1 MWCVLDAHQWRD
13 TRHLCSP
20 GGGNGKNAQ
29 YGAMSK
35 RWFYLALP
43 PLLLVVAAIMLVQLF
58 MELDEDSVDRKAAE
72 RLTLYRETILG
83 EYQKYRYLP
92 YMIARDPRATSAL
105 GLGQPS
111 ESANRFLQEMA
122 ENSGAELLYVMNAD
136 GTTLAASN
144 WQGEFS
150 LVGQNYGFRPYFS
163 SAMHGEEGRFF
174 AIGATSHEPGLFLAR
189 PTPVSGKPVG
199 VAVVKVDMGPLEEAW
214 AEGGETVFATDA
226 NGVIFLS
233 SQPEWRYRTL
243 TALPQEVRQMIED
256 TRQYAGQELFP
267 VSDRRDEAQKQLV
280 IGGKAYRHNSADVG
294 LLGWTLHFLV
304 PVEETRKSVLP
315 AWAVTITLCLVYAV
329 IVLVLRGRRLRKASV
344 LLRQESASLKE
355 LNTRLVEEIQERR
368 RVEKEL
374 LEAQRGLAR
383 SSRLAAVGEM
393 SAAVVHELSQPL
405 AALRMFVAG
414 TRKFLEKGDT
424 ETASDNL
431 NEIDSLQMRMASLTQ
446 ELKRFARPGEN
457 RIEKIDL
464 TESIRTAEKIVRPR
478 FEETGCS
485 LKLDLPQGPLEAETA
500 PLRIEQI
507 LVNLLRN
514 GADASAGEDAGE
526 VRLHAEQ
533 QGTELVLKISDNG
546 PGVPED
552 LKERIFDPFFSTKS
566 SSGGMGLG
574 LAISMRLAEDL
585 GGSLSVRSNTPKGA
599 IFELRLP
606 ALSGEKTGETPAGPS
621 NERESE
627 AAE

>member
-1 MWCVLDAHQWRD
+1 
-13 TRHLCSP
+13 
-20 GGGNGKNAQ
+20 
-29 YGAMSK
+29 MSR

-43 PLLLVVAAIMLVQLF
+43 PLVLLAAAFVLVQLF
-58 MELDEDSVDRKAAE
+58 LELDRDSVDRKAAE
-72 RLTLYRETILG
+72 RLTLYRQTILG

-105 GLGQPS
+105 GLGQPV

-122 ENSGAELLYVMNAD
+122 ENSGANLLYVMNAE

-144 WQGEFS
+144 WQDPLS
-150 LVGQNYGFRPYFS
+150 LVGRNYGFRPYFK
-163 SAMHGEEGRFF
+163 SAIRGEEGQFF
-174 AIGATSHEPGLFLAR
+174 AIGATLGEPGLFLAR
-189 PTPVSGKPVG
+189 PTPVAGQPLG
-199 VAVVKVDMGPLEEAW
+199 VAVVKVDMGPLEDAW
-214 AEGGETVFATDA
+214 AEGGERVFASDE

-233 SQPEWRYRTL
+233 SHPEWRYRTL
-243 TALPQEVRQMIED
+243 DALPQNIRQTISN
-256 TRQYAGQELFP
+256 TRQYAGQDLDP
-267 VSDRRDEAQKQLV
+267 VSSQPVHSKDQLTIGDRV
-280 IGGKAYRHNSADVG
+280 FRHNSAEVG

-315 AWAVTITLCLVYAV
+315 IWTAAIALCLVYAV

-344 LLRQESASLKE
+344 KLRRESADLKE
-355 LNTRLVEEIQERR
+355 LNTRLVEEVQERR
-368 RVEKEL
+368 RIEREL

-424 ETASDNL
+424 GTATENL
-431 NEIDSLQMRMASLTQ
+431 DEIDSLQMRMASLTQ
-446 ELKRFARPGEN
+446 ELKRFARPGES
-457 RIEKIDL
+457 RIEKVDMC
-464 TESIRTAEKIVRPR
+464 ESVRAAEKIVRSR
-478 FEETGCS
+478 FEETGVQ
-485 LKLDLPQGPLEAETA
+485 LVLELPDQPLEVETA

-514 GADASAGEDAGE
+514 GADATAEEEAGQVLLQASECGGE
-526 VRLHAEQ
+526 VL
-533 QGTELVLKISDNG
+533 LKISDNG

-552 LKERIFDPFFSTKS
+552 LRERIFDPFFSTKG

-574 LAISMRLAEDL
+574 LAISMRIAEDL
-585 GGSLSVRSNTPKGA
+585 GGDLSVSANSPKGA
-599 IFELRLP
+599 MFELRLP
-606 ALSGEKTGETPAGPS
+606 ALPSDAAGED
-621 NERESE
+621 RESLQGTE

>member
-1 MWCVLDAHQWRD
+1 
-13 TRHLCSP
+13 
-20 GGGNGKNAQ
+20 
-29 YGAMSK
+29 MSN
-35 RWFYLALP
+35 RWLYLALP
-43 PLLLVVAAIMLVQLF
+43 PFLLVAVAFMLVQLF

-72 RLTLYRETILG
+72 RLTLYRQTILG

-122 ENSGAELLYVMNAD
+122 ENSGVDLLYVMNAE
-136 GTTLAASN
+136 GTTLASSN
-144 WQGEFS
+144 WQEDLS
-150 LVGQNYGFRPYFS
+150 LVGRNYGFRPYFS
-163 SAMHGEEGRFF
+163 AAIEGEEGRFF
-174 AIGATSHEPGLFLAR
+174 AIGATSDEPGLFLAR

-214 AEGGETVFATDA
+214 AEGGETVFASDA

-233 SQPEWRYRTL
+233 SQPDWRYRTL
-243 TALPQEVRQMIED
+243 TALPQEVRQMIEA
-256 TRQYAGQELFP
+256 TRQYAGRELSP
-267 VSDRRDEAQKQLV
+267 VSDSLDQERQQLV
-280 IGGKAYRHNSADVG
+280 IDGKNYRHNSADVG

-315 AWAVTITLCLVYAV
+315 IWAATISLCLVYAV
-329 IVLVLRGRRLRKASV
+329 IVLVLRGRRLRKASA
-344 LLRQESASLKE
+344 LLRQESAGLKE

-424 ETASDNL
+424 ETASENL
-431 NEIDSLQMRMASLTQ
+431 DEIDSLQMRMASLTQ
-446 ELKRFARPGEN
+446 ELKRFARPGES

-464 TESIRTAEKIVRPR
+464 TESVRTAEKIVRPR
-478 FEETGCS
+478 FEETGCL
-485 LKLDLPQGPLEAETA
+485 LKLDLPPDPLEAETA

-514 GADASAGEDAGE
+514 GADATAGEEAGE
-526 VRLHAEQ
+526 VKLHAER
-533 QGTELVLKISDNG
+533 QGTELVLAISDNG
-546 PGVPED
+546 PGIPED
-552 LKERIFDPFFSTKS
+552 LKERIFDPFFSTKT

-585 GGSLSVRSNTPKGA
+585 GGSLSVRANTPKGA

-606 ALSGEKTGETPAGPS
+606 ALSGEKASERASDSAGDRAS
-621 NERESE
+621 GTRSEREPE

>member
-1 MWCVLDAHQWRD
+1 
-13 TRHLCSP
+13 
-20 GGGNGKNAQ
+20 
-29 YGAMSK
+29 MSK
-35 RWFYLALP
+35 RWFYLTLP
-43 PLLLVVAAIMLVQLF
+43 PVLLLGAAFVLVQLF
-58 MELDEDSVDRKAAE
+58 LELDRDSVDRKAAE
-72 RLTLYRETILG
+72 RLTLYRQTILG

-105 GLGQPS
+105 GLGQPV

-122 ENSGAELLYVMNAD
+122 ETSGADLLYVMNSE

-144 WQGEFS
+144 WQDPLS
-150 LVGQNYGFRPYFS
+150 LVGRNYGFRPYFK
-163 SAMHGEEGRFF
+163 SAIQGEEGRFF
-174 AIGATSHEPGLFLAR
+174 AIGATLGEPGLFLAR
-189 PTPVSGKPVG
+189 PTPVSGEPLG

-214 AEGGETVFATDA
+214 AEGGETVFASDA

-233 SQPEWRYRTL
+233 SHPEWRYRTL
-243 TALPQEVRQMIED
+243 SELPPDIRETISS
-256 TRQYAGQELFP
+256 TRQYGGQALQP
-267 VSDRRDEAQKQLV
+267 VSNQPVQSKDQLT
-280 IGGKAYRHNSADVG
+280 IEGRAFRHNAADVG

-315 AWAVTITLCLVYAV
+315 IWTGAIAICLVYAV

-344 LLRQESASLKE
+344 KLRQESADLKE

-368 RVEKEL
+368 RIEREL

-424 ETASDNL
+424 GTATENL

-446 ELKRFARPGEN
+446 ELKRFARPGES
-457 RIEKIDL
+457 RIEKVDMR
-464 TESIRTAEKIVRPR
+464 ESVRAAEKLVRPR
-478 FEETGCS
+478 LEETGVHLTLELPDRS
-485 LKLDLPQGPLEAETA
+485 LDVETA

-514 GADASAGEDAGE
+514 GADATAGEEKGE
-526 VRLHAEQ
+526 VLLQALEQ
-533 QGTELVLKISDNG
+533 DGEVLIRITDNG

-552 LKERIFDPFFSTKS
+552 LRERIFDPFFSTKGS
-566 SSGGMGLG
+566 SEGMGLG
-574 LAISMRLAEDL
+574 LAISMRIAEDL
-585 GGSLSVRSNTPKGA
+585 GGNLSVGANTPKGA
-599 IFELRLP
+599 LFELRLP
-606 ALSGEKTGETPAGPS
+606 AFSAETILHADVSSPDH
-621 NERESE
+621 E